1 MFDQVEVR
9 TFENDAKST
18 ELLRLGQKIKRGQ
31 ENDMITLLVGSTKK
45 RSKQYIEYNH
55 YNKSILKQSNDLK
68 WYKKYFNEMKEYFDL
83 R

>member
-45 RSKQYIEYNH
+45 RSKQYIEYNN

-68 WYKKYFNEMKEYFDL
+68 WYKKYLNEMKEYFDL

>member
-18 ELLRLGQKIKRGQ
+18 ELLRLGQKIKKGQ

-45 RSKQYIEYNH
+45 RSKQYIEYNN